1 MANTYEVCF
10 ETDEGTVAMVTV
22 VAKNRT
28 DAAETLKLQ
37 YPDDIGSDGF
47 ITDQDGNEFAIN
59 W

>member
-10 ETDEGTVAMVTV
+10 ETDEGMAMATVITE
-22 VAKNRT
+22 KRT
-28 DAAETLKLQ
+28 LVEEILKLQ

>member
-10 ETDEGTVAMVTV
+10 ETDEGMAMVTV
-22 VAKNRT
+22 IAKNRC

>member
-10 ETDEGTVAMVTV
+10 ETDEGMAMVTV

-28 DAAETLKLQ
+28 DAAEILKLQ

>member
-1 MANTYEVCF
+1 MANTYWVYF
-10 ETDEGTVAMVTV
+10 ETDEGMAMVSV
-22 VAKNRT
+22 IAKNRT